1 MMQYQAKPIV
11 QDKFWIVEKNGEK
24 VGTLR
29 FDDEYIL
36 TVNSKDVR
44 VKSKD
49 ELKNISFADQQVI
62 STQSKKEHEVHGY
75 SAKNLPFNGIYD
87 LKRKLP
93 IYTKQEKST
102 SFFCAGYY
110 IINFELGWRP
120 AYCPKLITLTRNE
133 YEGPYKTRLEMKE
146 ALRLKG

>member
-1 MMQYQAKPIV
+1 
-11 QDKFWIVEKNGEK
+11 
-24 VGTLR
+24 
-29 FDDEYIL
+29 
-36 TVNSKDVR
+36 VR

-62 STQSKKEHEVHGY
+62 STPSKKEHEVHGY

-133 YEGPYKTRLEMKE
+133 YEGPYKTKLEMKE